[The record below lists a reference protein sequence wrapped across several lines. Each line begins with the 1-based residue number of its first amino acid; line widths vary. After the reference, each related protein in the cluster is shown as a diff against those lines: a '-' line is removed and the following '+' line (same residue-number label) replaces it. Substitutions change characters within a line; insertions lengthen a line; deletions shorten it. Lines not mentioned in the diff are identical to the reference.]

1 MSSLLVGLLGALVA
15 TNQPAAVSNLV
26 RNTTGLSITVADPND
41 PVEKEFHK
49 LMEADDA
56 AEAEVD
62 GWIRENME
70 SAAKG
75 AGIPRAELNR
85 RILKRFEPVQ
95 KGYEDFIKRHPEH
108 AGARIAYAS
117 FLGDIGDEEGER
129 DQLEAARKLD
139 PSDPAIWN
147 NLANYYGHCSPV
159 KKAFEYYQKAIDLDP
174 IEPVYYQNLAT
185 TVYLFR
191 KDAKEYYHF
200 TEQQVFD
207 KALELYAKALKLDP
221 TNFVLASDLAI
232 SYYGI
237 KPIRTEDALR
247 AWTNAL
253 NIAQTEVER
262 EGVYIHLAR
271 FKYNAGRFAEAHAHL
286 DAVTN
291 SVYFELK
298 NHLLKVLAEKEA
310 EWKATNGPPA
320 SAAALPTA
328 EPKQ

>member
-26 RNTTGLSITVADPND
+26 QNTTGLSITVPDPND

-62 GWIRENME
+62 GWIRENLQF
-70 SAAKG
+70 AAKG

-95 KGYEDFIKRHPEH
+95 KGYEDFIRRHPTH
-108 AGARIAYAS
+108 VGARVAYAS
-117 FLGDIGDEEGER
+117 FLRDIGDEEGER
-129 DQLEAARKLD
+129 DQLETARKLD

-147 NLANYYGHCSPV
+147 NLANYYGHRSPV
-159 KKAFEYYQKAIDLDP
+159 KMAFEYYQKAIDLDP
-174 IEPVYYQNLAT
+174 TEPVYYQNLAT

-191 KDAKEYYHF
+191 KDAKEYYHI

-207 KALELYAKALKLDP
+207 KALDLYAKALKLDP

-253 NIAQTEVER
+253 DIAQTEVER

-271 FKYNAGRFAEAHAHL
+271 FKYNSGRFAEARAHL

-291 SVYFELK
+291 TVYLELK
-298 NHLLKVLAEKEA
+298 NRLLKVLAEKEA
-310 EWKATNGPPA
+310 EWKATNSPPT
-320 SAAALPTA
+320 AAAVLPKA
-328 EPKQ
+328 EAKP